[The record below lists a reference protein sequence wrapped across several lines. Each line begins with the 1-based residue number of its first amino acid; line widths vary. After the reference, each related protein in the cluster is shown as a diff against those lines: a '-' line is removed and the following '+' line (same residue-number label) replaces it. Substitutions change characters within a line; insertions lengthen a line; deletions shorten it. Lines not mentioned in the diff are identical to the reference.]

1 MFYNKKH
8 SNLVV
13 LINIV
18 EATVPWNIGSDLL
31 AWNERKIHEIWVQVH
46 GEGEDVKYML
56 RDLHRYV
63 TFMKRRIQPFSSM
76 GKIFAQSLYKVI
88 CNTHTHTHTLS
99 LSLSLS
105 LSLCCSLAL
114 SSYGHRFFLQLFY
127 ENRSS
132 PFLISCTRTHLRTA
146 ELGCLDSTP
155 LQKWRFEI
163 SEGMLRRK

>member
-63 TFMKRRIQPFSSM
+63 TFMKRRIQPFSSI

-105 LSLCCSLAL
+105 LSLLLARSFIL
-114 SSYGHRFFLQLFY
+114 RPSFLFTTLLWKSELTVLDQLHTDALAHG
-127 ENRSS
+127 RVG
-132 PFLISCTRTHLRTA
+132 LLRLNA
-146 ELGCLDSTP
+146 SA
-155 LQKWRFEI
+155 KMKIRN
-163 SEGMLRRK
+163 